1 MSVLDQT
8 VEPCV
13 ALLDA
18 YENTIPIAMT
28 SPLPNTKC
36 LSNDFSVTY
45 PTRQVSLA
53 VTECYLDFQA
63 KDLQEWDTGNYVKD

>member
-18 YENTIPIAMT
+18 YENTYPMAMT
-28 SPLPNTKC
+28 SPLPNTMC
-36 LSNDFSVTY
+36 LSNEFSVTS